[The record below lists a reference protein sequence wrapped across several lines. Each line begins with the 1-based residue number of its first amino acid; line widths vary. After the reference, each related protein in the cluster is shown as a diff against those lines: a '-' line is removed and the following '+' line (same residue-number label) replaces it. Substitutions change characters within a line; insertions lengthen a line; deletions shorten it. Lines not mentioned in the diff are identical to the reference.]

1 MRFYTFGQK
10 ESPAI
15 MLLPGTCCHWKR
27 NFEEV
32 IPYLEKDFYV
42 ICVSYDGF
50 DETEDTIF
58 PDMIVEAERIEV
70 YVKANLDG
78 RIHAVYGC
86 SMGGS
91 FVGLLVQRKE
101 IHISHGI
108 LGSSDLDQETGMS
121 AKFKA
126 WLIARVLHGVFRKGK
141 LPGFFQRRL
150 EQKDPEQRAYMDKML
165 KMFGM
170 GDTSMSF
177 VKKKSIRNQ
186 FYYDLV
192 TPLKEKISV
201 PGTTVHIFYAAKMGE
216 MYLER
221 YRQHFENPDI
231 CEQDMYHEELLICY
245 PEKWVAEVK
254 RVTKEY

>member
-10 ESPAI
+10 ENPAI
-15 MLLPGTCCHWKR
+15 MLLPGTCCHWRR

-42 ICVSYDGF
+42 ICASYDGF
-50 DETEDTIF
+50 DEQENTVFE
-58 PDMIVEAERIEV
+58 DMIMETQKIEQYIVE
-70 YVKANLDG
+70 NLGG

-91 FVGLLVQRKE
+91 FVGLLAQRKG
-101 IHISHGI
+101 IHMEHGI
-108 LGSSDLDQETGMS
+108 LGSSDLDQETGIS

-126 WLIARVLHGVFRKGK
+126 WLIAVVLHSIFKKGK

-150 EQKDPEQRAYMDKML
+150 EQKDPEQRDYMEKL
-165 KMFGM
+165 LRMFGV

-186 FYYDLV
+186 FYYDLI
-192 TPLKEKISV
+192 TPLEEKISV
-201 PGTTVHIFYAAKMGE
+201 PGMKIHVFYAGKMGE
-216 MYLER
+216 QYLER
-221 YRQHFENPDI
+221 YNRYFDNPDI
-231 CEQDMYHEELLICY
+231 CEYDLQHEELLVSY
-245 PEKWVAEVK
+245 PEKWAEEIR
-254 RVTKEY
+254 RVLFI